1 MSDVIIV
8 KRNYLKV
15 FDVSRLQLGDV
26 PVPEVVDDLGE
37 VDTFCQRPRY
47 VLTYAWG
54 RKKNC

>member
-8 KRNYLKV
+8 KQSYLKV

-37 VDTFCQRPRY
+37 VDALCQRPRY